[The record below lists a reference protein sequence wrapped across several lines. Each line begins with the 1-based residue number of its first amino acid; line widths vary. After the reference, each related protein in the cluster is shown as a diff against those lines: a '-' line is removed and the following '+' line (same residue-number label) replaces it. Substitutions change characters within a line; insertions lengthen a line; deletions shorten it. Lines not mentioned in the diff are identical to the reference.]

1 MNEQRKKAITSEAQK
16 RLNLWLQNTSFEKM
30 TIGGSLMR
38 FEMALGLFGGYPF
51 EKEKWM
57 DKNDFNGF
65 LTEQEFYSID
75 YNLIVN
81 ELFENAKDAKK
92 KLTYNN
98 YNYERDWENRKL
110 LRWFKC

>member
-1 MNEQRKKAITSEAQK
+1 MNQQRKIDIKSEAQK
-16 RLNLWLQNTSFEKM
+16 RLKLWLENTSFEKM

-65 LTEQEFYSID
+65 LTEEEFYSVD
-75 YNLIVN
+75 YVLIIN
-81 ELFENAKDAKK
+81 ELFENAKDVEKK
-92 KLTYNN
+92 HNN
-98 YNYERDWENRKL
+98 
-110 LRWFKC
+110 